1 MRTPTYAE
9 TLKLAL
15 AAGEDAG
22 NRHMRRAGRTAWVE
36 EDWDRAADVTDQVLV
51 AAGFWGR
58 NGV

>member
-1 MRTPTYAE
+1 MKTPTYAE

-22 NRHMRRAGRTAWVE
+22 NRHMRRAGR
-36 EDWDRAADVTDQVLV
+36 AADITDQILV
-51 AAGFWGR
+51 ATGFWGR